1 MDFIHLDR
9 FPETLRSLIQTIAE
23 IPVTAL
29 DACGNTA
36 QFSSLLNLCSRVLRE
51 ILKPEH
57 GEPSNTA
64 AEVLKSL
71 CPLVLTVKS
80 QARSFALGFVT
91 SLGDR
96 CDGVKKALVN
106 FPRYLVKKAPE
117 KAEPRALAVDS
128 IMEVVRV
135 VEVEDQIAFVKYVVQ
150 MTQGKANLR
159 LLGVDL
165 ILNLVTSLKDPL
177 GLECEGSEA
186 WGIWCL
192 EALVKRCSDVSGAIR
207 ARALS
212 SLAQLVGLLSRGERT
227 SVVLKEF
234 LGFEKV
240 GDENVEGTM
249 NDMLRR
255 RCMDDKAAVRK
266 AALLLVTKLTSLL
279 GGAIDEVVLKTM
291 GMACSDPL
299 ISMRKAAIAA
309 LSEVVYLVFI
319 SYFFFG
325 IMCWTDTRVY
335 PILVTMT

>member
-1 MDFIHLDR
+1 
-9 FPETLRSLIQTIAE
+9 
-23 IPVTAL
+23 
-29 DACGNTA
+29 
-36 QFSSLLNLCSRVLRE
+36 VLRE
-51 ILKPEH
+51 VLKPEH

-64 AEVLKSL
+64 AEALKSL
-71 CPLVLTVKS
+71 CPLVLMAKS

-91 SLGDR
+91 SLSDR

-135 VEVEDQIAFVKYVVQ
+135 VEVEDQIGFVKYVVQ
-150 MTQGKANLR
+150 MTQGNANLR
-159 LLGVDL
+159 LLAVDL

-177 GLECEGSEA
+177 GVESEGSEA
-186 WGIWCL
+186 WGMWCL

-227 SVVLKEF
+227 SVVLKGF
-234 LGFEKV
+234 LGFGKV
-240 GDENVEGTM
+240 GDGNVEGTM

-266 AALLLVTKLTSLL
+266 AALLLVTNLTSLL
-279 GGAIDEVVLKTM
+279 GCAIDEVVLKTM

-299 ISMRKAAIAA
+299 ISIRKAAIAA
-309 LSEVVYLVFI
+309 LSEVVYLILI
-319 SYFFFG
+319 S
-325 IMCWTDTRVY
+325 
-335 PILVTMT
+335 